1 MLLIETIGWLVISRK
16 ALSIVREANTSF
28 DAAFPLFLI
37 GNVIFAVSPDSKRLF
52 PFPEISSILNCWIS
66 KTGAHAFNL
75 MLLSYC
81 SPSAVIV
88 TTKLIG
94 VLLGTWSETLKV
106 KALSCVDVAFELI
119 LENVKVSF
127 VIVTYSESVD
137 STAVPF
143 VEFSL
148 PTFFSSIPNPE

>member
-1 MLLIETIGWLVISRK
+1 M
-16 ALSIVREANTSF
+16 
-28 DAAFPLFLI
+28 
-37 GNVIFAVSPDSKRLF
+37 
-52 PFPEISSILNCWIS
+52 
-66 KTGAHAFNL
+66 
-75 MLLSYC
+75 
-81 SPSAVIV
+81 
-88 TTKLIG
+88 
-94 VLLGTWSETLKV
+94 